1 MSYGTLIYSYEW
13 ENEDGDV
20 ETIYDDIYTWID
32 DELVEICTSDYCN
45 HSSHQHH
52 EWDAVVV
59 NVLNAQEIDLGD
71 VTDVTWCSWEEDM
84 HRKVA

>member
-1 MSYGTLIYSYEW
+1 MSYGTLIYSYEL

-32 DELVEICTSDYCN
+32 DELVEICKTDYCN
-45 HSSHQHH
+45 NSLHLHH
-52 EWDAVVV
+52 EWDATVV
-59 NVLNAQEIDLGD
+59 NVLNALEVDLGD

-84 HRKVA
+84 NRKVA